1 MKYQLKFKRQAI
13 KDLKALSPKSKER
26 IIAKIVVM
34 QDNLQYEEFLK
45 LQEML
50 EDMEDLKDL
59 RTAVEQDKDSPDYPL
74 EEVKK
79 MLDIT

>member
-1 MKYQLKFKRQAI
+1 MMELHPKFI
-13 KDLKALSPKSKER
+13 SKNGQKEFAV
-26 IIAKIVVM
+26 IP
-34 QDNLQYEEFLK
+34 YEEFLK